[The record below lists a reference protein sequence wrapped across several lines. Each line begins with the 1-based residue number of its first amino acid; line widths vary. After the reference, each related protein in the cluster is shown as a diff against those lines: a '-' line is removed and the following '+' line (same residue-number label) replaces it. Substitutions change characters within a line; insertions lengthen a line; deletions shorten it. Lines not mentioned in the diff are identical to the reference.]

1 MNIYVG
7 NLSFSATES
16 EIERVFGEHGEVR
29 SVNIV
34 KDRDTRQSRGF
45 GFVEMIDDQAAKRA
59 IAAINGQDVSGRSLT
74 VNEARPRT
82 ERRGES
88 AGRW

>member
-16 EIERVFGEHGEVR
+16 EIERVFSEHGEVK
-29 SVNIV
+29 SVSIV
-34 KDRDTRQSRGF
+34 KDRDSGQSRGF

-59 IAAINGQDVSGRSLT
+59 IAAVNGQDVSGRPLT
-74 VNEARPRT
+74 VNEARPRA
-82 ERRGES
+82 ERSRDG
-88 AGRW
+88 GRRW